1 MKKRVVVSDVI
12 LEIVKWTF
20 LIFFTIATLYPII
33 NTIAVSLNDGLDALR
48 GGIYLTP
55 RKFTLENYK
64 AVLTQSTLL
73 HAAFITVSRTV
84 IATLLQVFLTSLLAY
99 ILSRKEFL
107 FRKPIT
113 LLFIFTMYFNAGMI
127 PNYLL
132 MQRLHLLNTFLV
144 YIIPGLLSAFNMLVI
159 RTYMNGLSDSFVES
173 AQMDGASYLTI
184 FWRIIMP
191 LSKPVLATVALF
203 VAVGQW
209 NSWFDAMLYN
219 GFTQRLSTLQYELM
233 KLLSSVTNQS
243 QSVESMKHSSSMVT
257 PTSIRA
263 ATTIVTMLPIVML
276 YPFLQKYFIGGLTI
290 GGVKE

>member
-33 NTIAVSLNDGLDALR
+33 NTIAVSLNDGLDALK

-64 AVLTQSTLL
+64 SVLTQSTLL
-73 HAAFITVSRTV
+73 NAAFITVSRTV